1 MNHGNSLNEYI
12 NSIKEDQK
20 NRTRKV
26 IEKITNP
33 MQELK
38 RYNEYLDQL
47 MKRNLI
53 QQIEEVKAYFD
64 KNVIELYYLKK
75 DNINSGRKR
84 KLLKII
90 SSKQREIV
98 STQIN
103 KIHTLNQLSRN
114 INLKYEAN
122 KETIYFYLFEQD
134 LSDDVLKQREEAQ
147 SQISIFSKPDEFTER
162 IMEMRKE
169 KTHIDSI
176 AEYLPI
182 SDISEYEKL
191 ESQIEYIN
199 KQNIF
204 LSEMR
209 VFIDIYF
216 EFIPDV
222 IHSLKVFEFQNYD
235 VIQKKDNNNQL
246 SLIENNEIDLIKIAY
261 LYIKFNYFRN
271 DFIEEFT
278 IQKQELN
285 KTSNRNLTRP
295 LPEFVDVYNLKWSNL
310 YFYFIYKQFKHKNED
325 RIATLLEVKAKTK
338 NGIITT
344 GIKDLSYF
352 GFQSRSRKKDSGLFE
367 VLRKLNVGVTE
378 YKSDKNSVLR
388 NNDKCN
394 RFCRHL
400 RTLFPNISDKRPIPK
415 YKQDQFPE
423 PKFNIVDKQKEKAEK
438 ELREHGSE
446 EVSSGYRTELY
457 DEFLS

>member
-122 KETIYFYLFEQD
+122 KETIYYYLFEQD
-134 LSDDVLKQREEAQ
+134 LSDNILKIREENPIQ
-147 SQISIFSKPDEFTER
+147 TIGLSKPDEFTEK
-162 IMEMRKE
+162 IMDMRKE
-169 KTHIDSI
+169 KTYIDSI

-182 SDISEYEKL
+182 SNIFEYEKL
-191 ESQIEYIN
+191 ESQIEYKN

-209 VFIDIYF
+209 VFIDNYF
-216 EFIPDV
+216 EFIYDV
-222 IHSLKVFEFQNYD
+222 IHSLKVFGFQNYD

-246 SLIENNEIDLIKIAY
+246 SLIEDNEIDLIKIAY

-271 DFIEEFT
+271 DFIEEYISKKELPEDNLTVKRQADDITQLKRKLEEKTGTKLEYQPKRKPDIMDYDYVKGLLEYRDQHSNQSATQIMKRYSESVSKGSRET
-278 IQKQELN
+278 IQRWFEIN
-285 KTSNRNLTRP
+285 KHTISKLYDTDKVFTP
-295 LPEFVDVYNLKWSNL
+295 TQAMKTLK
-310 YFYFIYKQFKHKNED
+310 
-325 RIATLLEVKAKTK
+325 
-338 NGIITT
+338 
-344 GIKDLSYF
+344 IKDLNKLLKEIPTVF
-352 GFQSRSRKKDSGLFE
+352 RK
-367 VLRKLNVGVTE
+367 
-378 YKSDKNSVLR
+378 
-388 NNDKCN
+388 
-394 RFCRHL
+394 
-400 RTLFPNISDKRPIPK
+400 
-415 YKQDQFPE
+415 
-423 PKFNIVDKQKEKAEK
+423 
-438 ELREHGSE
+438 SE
-446 EVSSGYRTELY
+446 
-457 DEFLS
+457 